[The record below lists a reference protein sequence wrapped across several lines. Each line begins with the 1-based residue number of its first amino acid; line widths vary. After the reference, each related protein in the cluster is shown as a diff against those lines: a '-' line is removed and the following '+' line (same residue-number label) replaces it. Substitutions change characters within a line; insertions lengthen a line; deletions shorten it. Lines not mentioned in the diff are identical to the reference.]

1 MPSNFWTDPATKP
14 LIVAHRGGAALAA
27 ENTLAAFEAAATI
40 GADAIETDVRM
51 TRDGALVCLHDADL
65 QRLCGDPRAV
75 AELDLAT
82 LQGLLPTVMT
92 LDVALAASAPMG
104 LLLDVKLRD
113 RTSLADIVH
122 RVERGKAVERTLLG
136 LRSLD
141 FIAVARSA
149 RTDIAIL
156 AFLEDPESAA
166 AAGEAGANW
175 FRLWQGVANPARAIA
190 VRDAGMHLAIMV
202 GQPRTVPL
210 PGYPPFPVGLID
222 RDGLESLRPLAPD
235 AILLDDP
242 RLAVAAGY

>member
-1 MPSNFWTDPATKP
+1 MPSNFWTDPATKA

-27 ENTLAAFEAAATI
+27 ENTVAAFAAAAAA

-75 AELDLAT
+75 AELDLTT
-82 LQGLLPTVMT
+82 LRRLLPTVMT

-104 LLLDVKLRD
+104 LLLDVKLTD
-113 RTSLADIVH
+113 RSSLAEVVD
-122 RVERGKAVERTLLG
+122 RVERGKAVERTSMG
-136 LRSLD
+136 LRSLEL
-141 FIAVARSA
+141 IAAARSA

-156 AFLEDPESAA
+156 AFLEDPDSITAA
-166 AAGEAGANW
+166 REAGANW
-175 FRLWQGVANPARAIA
+175 FRLWQGDANPARALA

-202 GQPRTVPL
+202 GQPRRVPL
-210 PGYPPFPVGLID
+210 PEYPPFPVGLID

-242 RLAVAAGY
+242 RLAAAAAY